1 MRDPMTASRRHD
13 RFLIAA
19 SIQTLVL
26 RASGMAA
33 SFALG
38 ILLARLLKPDGLGI
52 YGVAISLSLTMA
64 AFAQAGLPTL
74 AIREMA
80 VALERRDWSSL
91 RGAAAW
97 TMANVAALG
106 LVLGLGLAL
115 SVLLFPGL
123 YGADTTAI
131 LIAAAMIAPLA
142 LTTLI
147 GAQLRAIGR
156 LLGGQAL
163 EILVRPAATLAICL
177 AVAAGIGGLGPLQGL
192 QANLVASVGALSLGV
207 FWLIRALPG
216 ETREASS
223 TYRHAGWFKAAV
235 PLAVVDAARQLDANY
250 GILVLGALAANQD
263 AGLFRVAM
271 SIIVFLATPLSV
283 AHVVLGPLLARLH
296 DSGHR
301 SELRRLMALAA
312 LAMTGAMLGAFLL
325 IYFAGEWLLIAIFG
339 GEYGSSW
346 LPLIMLTAAQ
356 LVNGCFGVGWVL
368 LTMSGGERALSRS
381 FLISVPVSVAIAVV
395 LVPALGAVGAAWA
408 AIAGAIVQNL
418 IVWIAV
424 RRIHAIDCSIFG
436 ALALSRG
443 ASAGE
448 R

>member
-1 MRDPMTASRRHD
+1 MTESRGHD

-19 SIQTLVL
+19 SIQTLIL

-33 SFALG
+33 SFGLG

-52 YGVAISLSLTMA
+52 YGVAIGLALTLA
-64 AFAQAGLPTL
+64 GFSQAGLPTL

-80 VALERRDWSSL
+80 IAQERRDWSAL
-91 RGAAAW
+91 RGASAW
-97 TMANVAALG
+97 TLASVA
-106 LVLGLGLAL
+106 GLGLLMSLGLLL
-115 SVLLFPGL
+115 SVVLFPGL

-131 LIAAAMIAPLA
+131 FIAAAMIAPLA

-147 GAQLRAIGR
+147 SAQLRAIGR
-156 LLGGQAL
+156 LVGGQAL
-163 EILVRPAATLAICL
+163 EILVRPVATLMICI
-177 AVAAGIGGLGPLQGL
+177 AVAAGLGNLGPLQGL
-192 QANLVASVGALSLGV
+192 QANLLASLGTLGLGAV
-207 FWLIRALPG
+207 WLMKVLPSRPG
-216 ETREASS
+216 KVAP
-223 TYRHAGWFKAAV
+223 TYQHAGWARAAV

-296 DSGHR
+296 DSDHR

-312 LAMTGAMLGAFLL
+312 LAMTGAMLCAFLL
-325 IYFAGEWLLIAIFG
+325 IYLAGEWLLIAIFG
-339 GEYGSSW
+339 GEYGAAW
-346 LPLIMLTAAQ
+346 LPLILLTAAQ
-356 LVNGCFGVGWVL
+356 LANGLFGVGWVL

-381 FLISVPVSVAIAVV
+381 FLISVPISIAIAVI
-395 LVPALGAVGAAWA
+395 LVPTMGGVGAAWA
-408 AIAGAIVQNL
+408 AIAGSVVQNL
-418 IVWIAV
+418 FVWIAV
-424 RRIHAIDCSIFG
+424 RRIHGIDCSILG
-436 ALALSRG
+436 TLSLLLGRG
-443 ASAGE
+443 VAV